1 VESMQH
7 DEEPELPHI
16 ELGVAEVE
24 VAPRSMMG
32 GGEGGV
38 VCTSLERAAE
48 DVYCT
53 YIEEDV
59 DNG

>member
-24 VAPRSMMG
+24 VAPREHDG
-32 GGEGGV
+32 RKEGV
-38 VCTSLERAAE
+38 VAE
-48 DVYCT
+48 EGKGV
-53 YIEEDV
+53 
-59 DNG
+59 